1 MNMRELLSW
10 GLGATLMAGT
20 GSAIAA
26 YPDKPIKLIIAF
38 APGGTSDTLG
48 RLVATHLSKA
58 LKQPVVAENRPG
70 ATGTIGT
77 HAVAKAAPD
86 GYTLLMASSS
96 SHYSAYLYPSI
107 PYDLKHDFA
116 PVAGMAVLP
125 LYVVARPDFPANNI
139 AELVALARKKNSSVT
154 YASPGSGG
162 AAHLATELFMKEA
175 GIQMLHVPYKG
186 VAAALADIMGGRV
199 DLIFDSVSTSQ
210 QYIATGKL
218 KALGITSAQRAKVVP
233 TVPTVAESGFPGF
246 EATYWMG
253 LWAPAGTPPAVIER
267 INSSVQDF
275 LKSDEMRQRIAE
287 IGGELLP
294 GSPRDFGSYVDRDSK
309 KWVGIIKDLG
319 LKAD

>member
-1 MNMRELLSW
+1 MHLRKSAGW
-10 GLGATLMAGT
+10 ALGAVLLGGM
-20 GSAIAA
+20 GSAAAA
-26 YPDKPIKLIIAF
+26 YPDKPIKMVIAF

-58 LKQPVVAENRPG
+58 LGQPVVAENRPG

-77 HAVAKAAPD
+77 NAVAKAAPD

-96 SHYSAYLYPSI
+96 SHYSAYLYPSV
-107 PYDLKHDFA
+107 PYDLKNDFA

-125 LYVVARPDFPANNI
+125 LYIVARPDFPASNI
-139 AELVALARKKNSSVT
+139 AELVALAKKKNGGVT

-186 VAAALADIMGGRV
+186 VAAAIADIMGGRV

-210 QYIATGKL
+210 QYVATGKL
-218 KALGITSAQRAKVVP
+218 KALGISSAQRAKVVP

-253 LWAPAGTPPAVIER
+253 LWAPAGTPPAMVER
-267 INSSVQDF
+267 INGAVQDF

-294 GSPRDFGSYVDRDSK
+294 GTPKDFGSYVERDSRR
-309 KWVGIIKDLG
+309 WVGIIKELG